1 METIS
6 VNNGTTFSQSPQV
19 YKFITECP
27 DYLSSSGNDFSCS
40 SSNSNHCDSDSE
52 FDSHGGGIGGGTGV
66 GHVGSNDVHMTMNL
80 PEGNSPTSTVGA
92 AASLSCIH
100 PSPTAGSKRRLV
112 VSSNTDDTISAT
124 AATRNNN
131 NSNTPLVFTQQSS
144 TFSSDEQHYLPG
156 EKLTR
161 GKQKIPIE
169 FISERTKRYS
179 TFSKRKTGLMKKA
192 VELAELT
199 GAEVLLLVAS
209 ETNHV
214 YTFATQR
221 LKGIIELECGKKLIQ
236 TCLSSSGNSANLSM
250 MKTHC
255 QDLNINTT
263 NTNNSIRSQNV
274 NESDSGCK
282 KERDTTTTSTTTGN
296 SVSSIDTT
304 IHKDPVESTDISD
317 KNTTVIPNSN
327 LAGGDDDGTLL
338 QISNLNPNDISQD
351 SSQLDCSNVSL
362 EHGIITDNNNNNSNN
377 NMPQITYT
385 MNPSETNHQMVY
397 VPVSVFPNP
406 LTPLSSNIL
415 LTTAQMTAVAATGA
429 TSASSTTNTTTIT
442 NTNTLPHQLL
452 FLPQFT
458 TLPAYSIPS
467 NPVVFNSNL
476 STLNQL
482 NVNLV
487 NFLNVNGDIH
497 NTNTVT
503 NNNNSNG
510 PVEVSTNS
518 TTPPS
523 PSPPLTAVTT
533 QSNNLISEISQYKKE
548 FM

>member
-1 METIS
+1 MEKIS

-27 DYLSSSGNDFSCS
+27 DYLSSNGNDFSCGN
-40 SSNSNHCDSDSE
+40 SSNSNHCDSDNE
-52 FDSHGGGIGGGTGV
+52 FDSHGGGGGGIG
-66 GHVGSNDVHMTMNL
+66 VGSNDVHMTMNL
-80 PEGNSPTSTVGA
+80 PEVSSPTPT
-92 AASLSCIH
+92 ASLSFIH
-100 PSPTAGSKRRLV
+100 PSPSTGSKRRLV
-112 VSSNTDDTISAT
+112 VSSNTDDTIT
-124 AATRNNN
+124 ASTNNT
-131 NSNTPLVFTQQSS
+131 TPLVFTQQSS
-144 TFSSDEQHYLPG
+144 DEHHYLSG

-236 TCLSSSGNSANLSM
+236 TCLSSSSGNSANLSM

-263 NTNNSIRSQNV
+263 TNTNDSIRSQNV

-282 KERDTTTTSTTTGN
+282 KERNTTINTTTTTDN
-296 SVSSIDTT
+296 SVSSIDTAK
-304 IHKDPVESTDISD
+304 HKDPVESTHISGR
-317 KNTTVIPNSN
+317 NTTVIPNSS
-327 LAGGDDDGTLL
+327 LDGDDNDGGSLL

-351 SSQLDCSNVSL
+351 SSQMDCSSVSL
-362 EHGIITDNNNNNSNN
+362 EHGIITDDNNNNDNNSSNDN
-377 NMPQITYT
+377 TPQMTYIT
-385 MNPSETNHQMVY
+385 NPSETNHQMVY
-397 VPVSVFPNP
+397 VPVSIFPNP

-415 LTTAQMTAVAATGA
+415 LTTAQMTAMAAT
-429 TSASSTTNTTTIT
+429 ASSPPSTNNNTI
-442 NTNTLPHQLL
+442 PHQLL
-452 FLPQFT
+452 LLPQFN
-458 TLPAYSIPS
+458 TLPTYSVPS
-467 NPVVFNSNL
+467 NPVVFNSTL

-482 NVNLV
+482 NMNLV
-487 NFLNVNGDIH
+487 NFLNVNRDIH
-497 NTNTVT
+497 NTNTII
-503 NNNNSNG
+503 NNNNISNG
-510 PVEVSTNS
+510 PVEMSTNS
-518 TTPPS
+518 TTLPPPPPS
-523 PSPPLTAVTT
+523 LPLTTVTT
-533 QSNNLISEISQYKKE
+533 RSNDVISEINQYKKE
-548 FM
+548 PM